1 MFHKG
6 GTKHSFLS
14 HEGLGRK
21 EFVVTLYFWHSL
33 TTADSHLICQQAVMG
48 LVYFVFV
55 SLNTDELSTRSKI
68 TTSNEEETLEE
79 ARRIMEKYK

>member
-1 MFHKG
+1 MKG
-6 GTKHSFLS
+6 LEEKSCHFVFFTFLNYS
-14 HEGLGRK
+14 WRR
-21 EFVVTLYFWHSL
+21 
-33 TTADSHLICQQAVMG
+33 LICQQAMMG

-55 SLNTDELSTRSKI
+55 SLNTDELSTRSKL